1 MTAAISLHFFLPI
14 LPYYFSPNTFFT
26 FFPAKCVAGTTSGM
40 RLREQDLVQKRVEDK
55 ERMTRSVNSFPE
67 TYEQT
72 VLRSGTSTGNV
83 VQSDQGIKNN
93 TNQSSLPRI
102 GCASPEVLVNGSPSP
117 EIVET
122 VGGGTGSGNS
132 QAGFGNIEE
141 IQFVG
146 IIGSSSESN
155 RRICR
160 IKCVNGVWVGPLCT
174 LEKGMT

>member
-1 MTAAISLHFFLPI
+1 
-14 LPYYFSPNTFFT
+14 
-26 FFPAKCVAGTTSGM
+26 
-40 RLREQDLVQKRVEDK
+40 
-55 ERMTRSVNSFPE
+55 MTRSVESFPE

-72 VLRSGTSTGNV
+72 VLRTSTGNG
-83 VQSDQGIKNN
+83 VQSDQGINDN
-93 TNQSSLPRI
+93 TNQSSSLPRI

-160 IKCVNGVWVGPLCT
+160 IKCVSGVWVGPLCT
-174 LEKGMT
+174 LEKG